1 MTPRTAIPPRHY
13 AEIRATA
20 KRYGASIGEVLA
32 PTRVS
37 KSASEARDAAFAAVR
52 AVPTIS
58 GKTPSY
64 PLIGRWFGRN
74 HTAVLDG
81 VRRHEARRAKKTE
94 PAWT

>member
-1 MTPRTAIPPRHY
+1 MTPRTTIPPRHY
-13 AEIRATA
+13 AEILGTA
-20 KRYGASIGEVLA
+20 KRYGASIGDVLA

-64 PLIGRWFGRN
+64 PLIGRWFGRH
-74 HTAVLDG
+74 HTAVMDG
-81 VRRHEARRAKKTE
+81 ERRHAARRSKHLESA
-94 PAWT
+94 